1 MLLTRLYSGDQI
13 REDEIN
19 RACACMCWLKR
30 NACRGLV
37 GKPEGR
43 GPLRRPKHRWE
54 DIGVDIKEIEWE
66 GMGWIHVA

>member
-1 MLLTRLYSGDQI
+1 
-13 REDEIN
+13 
-19 RACACMCWLKR
+19 MCWLKR